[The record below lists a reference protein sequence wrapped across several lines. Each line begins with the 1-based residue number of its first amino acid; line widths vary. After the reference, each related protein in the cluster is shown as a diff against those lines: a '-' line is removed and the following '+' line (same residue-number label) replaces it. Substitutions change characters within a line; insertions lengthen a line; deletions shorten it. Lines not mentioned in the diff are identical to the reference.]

1 LTKTK
6 AQGRPRKTKLVEDL
20 RGAADEYKHIYVFK
34 FENMRATVF
43 KDIRMHF
50 KESKIFMGKNK
61 LAQVALGRS
70 TEDEF
75 KDNLM
80 SLSQVSW
87 LTTPPNQD
95 CNAVIDSSEHIITT
109 SVHCLPCRC

>member
-1 LTKTK
+1 MIVVLNIEYPTVSLTKTK

-34 FENMRATVF
+34 FENMRATIF

-80 SLSQVSW
+80 NLSQVS
-87 LTTPPNQD
+87 LEKMTLLINI
-95 CNAVIDSSEHIITT
+95 N
-109 SVHCLPCRC
+109 